1 MEPGVS
7 RATRNNFDPQL
18 QIYDRADALQSCG
31 HEVDKIE
38 ILVLGGTWDHYNI
51 EYRKYF
57 ITSLYHGINTLNN
70 RNVDM
75 LSLEE
80 EIAIA
85 EKSKKRLIGLTVET
99 RPDCI
104 NLKQIKKLREFNVTR
119 LQIGVQ
125 HIDDD
130 VLEYIERGCT
140 TEDTIKGNNLWKQN
154 GGKIDWHLMPD
165 LPGSN
170 FEKDLEMFQKIF
182 GVNSI
187 KEISKNYFVYDL
199 KHPELQADQL
209 KIYVV

>member
-1 MEPGVS
+1 MYQ
-7 RATRNNFDPQL
+7 F
-18 QIYDRADALQSCG
+18 
-31 HEVDKIE
+31 
-38 ILVLGGTWDHYNI
+38 
-51 EYRKYF
+51 
-57 ITSLYHGINTLNN
+57 
-70 RNVDM
+70 
-75 LSLEE
+75 
-80 EIAIA
+80 
-85 EKSKKRLIGLTVET
+85 ET
-99 RPDCI
+99 
-104 NLKQIKKLREFNVTR
+104 NQKLREFNVTR

-187 KEISKNYFVYDL
+187 KENFKNYFIYDP

-209 KIYVV
+209 KIYPWK